1 MSEISTKELK
11 VIESISRNSTISQ
24 RGIARDIG
32 VSLGMTNILI
42 GRLVKK
48 GYLKARKLNARK
60 VSYIITPQGLKE
72 RTRKTY
78 RFMKRSFSVIGRL
91 SDNITEFAMKKYSE
105 GKKDF
110 IIVGKG
116 ELSDL
121 TELVLNS
128 LKKKDINVIKMAD
141 KDSLK
146 HNGAV
151 IFNTVHS
158 YTGQNGGNELN
169 IWIEAEKLYGS
180 NYEL

>member
-42 GRLVKK
+42 GRLAKK
-48 GYLKARKLNARK
+48 GYLMARKLNARK

-72 RTRKTY
+72 KTRKTY

-91 SDNITEFAMKKYSE
+91 NDSITEFAIKKYSE
-105 GKKDF
+105 GKRDY
-110 IIVGKG
+110 IIVGDG

-128 LKKKDINVIKMAD
+128 LKKQDIKVVKIAD
-141 KDSLK
+141 KNNLK
-146 HNGAV
+146 HNGSV
-151 IFNTVHS
+151 VFNTIYS
-158 YTGQNGGNELN
+158 YAGKTGGNELN